1 MAVLLSAVTE
11 SAAEDKFIYKCI
23 SLGNTSAQLNMCKS
37 ITENTAKTREWLD
50 QNWPSTRLQDWVSDQ
65 TFDWR
70 LSVRDQQIDRVL
82 CRWYTDGW
90 LRIQTA
96 VSLSSRHCCSFYT
109 SKPELRLCFTSVCD
123 YVFIMQ
129 DLQTKPDGLGN
140 IFTLVEGL
148 KKSGSKPFF
157 FLVSKSWVVIQRT
170 HLDPSIKPK
179 LR

>member
-1 MAVLLSAVTE
+1 MAVFLSAVTE

-23 SLGNTSAQLNMCKS
+23 SLGNTSAQLNVCKN

-109 SKPELRLCFTSVCD
+109 SKPELWLCFHYAGSANKTRWFGEYFHACW
-123 YVFIMQ
+123 
-129 DLQTKPDGLGN
+129 
-140 IFTLVEGL
+140 
-148 KKSGSKPFF
+148 GSKKKWFQTF
-157 FLVSKSWVVIQRT
+157 FLSC
-170 HLDPSIKPK
+170 L
-179 LR
+179 